1 MSIPFEINGSFA
13 TALEYL
19 IKNSDDETLKIWD
32 KLRGNDWYLG
42 TKSNKERNEYLEY
55 EHLKLKFEQ

>member
-1 MSIPFEINGSFA
+1 MTYPFEINGSFGV
-13 TALEYL
+13 ALEYL

-42 TKSNKERNEYLEY
+42 TKSNKECNEYLE
-55 EHLKLKFEQ
+55 FER